1 MTSVC
6 ALSLKDIRL
15 IKDKVTN
22 TSRGFCFVELN
33 NMEVSCVRKCTSNNS
48 AEASRNAP
56 CVVCL
61 PLLCQGSKWVN
72 VSESD

>member
-1 MTSVC
+1 MKSPFCGDSLQVRQAVSNVC

-33 NMEVSCVRKCTSNNS
+33 SIEVSWSEKVHIKFIGTNS
-48 AEASRNAP
+48 T
-56 CVVCL
+56 
-61 PLLCQGSKWVN
+61 
-72 VSESD
+72 

>member
-33 NMEVSCVRKCTSNNS
+33 NMEVSCVRKCTSNDS
-48 AEASRNAP
+48 AEASRQ
-56 CVVCL
+56 CSLCSLSSV
-61 PLLCQGSKWVN
+61 LLRRVQMA
-72 VSESD
+72 